1 MAEYSKNSPYSKT
14 QMYGDYLD
22 ILTPRTV
29 IHDQTDES
37 YTIEEKYNQR
47 PDMLAYARF
56 GSAKLWW
63 VFSMRN
69 KDQLVDPI
77 QDFRAGVTIRIPKIE
92 NVR

>member
-1 MAEYSKNSPYSKT
+1 MRTLSSDAGVPISARLRPSV
-14 QMYGDYLD
+14 
-22 ILTPRTV
+22 TPRTV

-37 YTIEEKYNQR
+37 YIIEEKYNQR
-47 PDMLAYARF
+47 PDMLAYDRF
-56 GSAKLWW
+56 GSAKFWW